1 MGKASRRKKV
11 TGPIK
16 PALPVIPH
24 VARPFEG
31 IPAERDLIAMREI
44 LPAAT
49 MRVKLNKE
57 YDGKEITLVTVL
69 PDAATAMV
77 RADGEVLVALQTR
90 SRTGDNSHDLG
101 VAIVAALDHAKH
113 VAAGEAEPAIIA
125 VDVRVAGPRLDE
137 IVGEYGDLELHRDL
151 GFWLVPGSA
160 QEAEAKAAIEESATE
175 LIPTVAIPG
184 TTHTYWH
191 DMTKIFVR
199 WIRDEDETKLFTAL
213 ARIAAEDKLT
223 LGHDSRFIGA
233 FRAAGLSIPVFEF
246 PKTVAAEELTE
257 AVQTLEKELEK
268 ALQVTEPLTE
278 VERRIRAGL
287 VSRQVSLR

>member
-11 TGPIK
+11 TGPVK
-16 PALPVIPH
+16 PALPVIPP
-24 VARPFEG
+24 VLRPFEG
-31 IPAERDLIAMREI
+31 LPVERELVAMREL

-49 MRVKLNKE
+49 LRATLDE
-57 YDGKEITLVTVL
+57 AHGGKEITFVTVL
-69 PDAATAMV
+69 PDVAPAMV
-77 RADGEVLVALQTR
+77 RADGEIMIALQTR
-90 SRTGDNSHDLG
+90 SHTGDNSHDLG
-101 VAIVAALDHAKH
+101 VAIEAALDHAAR
-113 VAAGEAEPAIIA
+113 VEAGEAQPAIIN
-125 VDVRVAGPRLDE
+125 VDVRLAGPRLGE
-137 IVGEYGDLELHRDL
+137 IVEKFGELELHRDL

-160 QEAEAKAAIEESATE
+160 EEAEAKQAIEESATE

-199 WIRDEDETKLFTAL
+199 WIRDEDETLLFTAL
-213 ARIAAEDKLT
+213 ARLAAEDKLT

-246 PKTVAAEELTE
+246 PGTVEAADLTD
-257 AVQTLEKELEK
+257 AVKTLETELAA
-268 ALQVTEPLTE
+268 ALAKTEPLSDD
-278 VERRIRAGL
+278 ERRIRAGL

>member
-24 VARPFEG
+24 VARPFAG
-31 IPAERDLIAMREI
+31 LPAERELVAMREI

-49 MRVKLNKE
+49 LKAKLTKE
-57 YDGKEITLVTVL
+57 YGEKEITFVTVL
-69 PDAATAMV
+69 PDAATAMI
-77 RADGEVLVALQTR
+77 RADGEILIALQTR

-101 VAIVAALDHAKH
+101 VAIVAALDHAKL
-113 VAAGEAEPAIIA
+113 VEAGEAEPAVIA

-137 IVGEYGDLELHRDL
+137 IVAEYDKLELKGDL
-151 GFWLVPGSA
+151 GFWLAPGSA
-160 QEAEAKAAIEESATE
+160 KAAEAKAAIEESATE
-175 LIPTVAIPG
+175 LIPTKAIPG
-184 TTHTYWH
+184 TNHTYWH

-199 WIRDEDETKLFTAL
+199 WIRDEDETELLTAL
-213 ARIAAEDKLT
+213 ARLGAADKLT
-223 LGHDSRFIGA
+223 LGRNSRCIGA

-246 PKTVAAEELTE
+246 PEKVDAEELTD

-268 ALQVTEPLTE
+268 ALQTTEPLSET
-278 VERRIRAGL
+278 ERRVRAGL